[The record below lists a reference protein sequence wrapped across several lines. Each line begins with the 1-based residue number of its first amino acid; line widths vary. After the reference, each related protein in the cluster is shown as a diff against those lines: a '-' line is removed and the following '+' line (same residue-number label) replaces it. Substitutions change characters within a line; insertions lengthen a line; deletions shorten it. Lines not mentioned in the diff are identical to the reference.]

1 MNKIVKGSTVLGKK
15 LISAGQN
22 WEGYYLWQVYDNPSD
37 SKKAAWDDCFE
48 KYRNSLNAGVFGICS
63 HNTFSF
69 SVSWFF
75 DYADPVTGEVEP
87 AMKYETSQNSYT
99 VLLNR

>member
-1 MNKIVKGSTVLGKK
+1 MNKIVKGSTVLGKQ
-15 LISAGQN
+15 LIRTGQD
-22 WEGYYLWQVYDNPSD
+22 WEGYYLRQGYDKPMD
-37 SKKAAWDDCFE
+37 EKKAAWEACFE
-48 KYRNSLNAGVFGICS
+48 KYRNSLNGVVFSICS

-75 DYADPVTGEVEP
+75 DYVDPVTGEVEP
-87 AMKYETSQNSYT
+87 AMQYETSQNSYT